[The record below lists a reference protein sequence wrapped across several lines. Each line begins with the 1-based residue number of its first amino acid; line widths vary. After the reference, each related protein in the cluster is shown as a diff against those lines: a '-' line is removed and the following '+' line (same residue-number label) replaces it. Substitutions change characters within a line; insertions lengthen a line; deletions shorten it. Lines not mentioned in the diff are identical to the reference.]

1 MNRHALTTILL
12 ATCVASV
19 AHAQWNVPSPPVYV
33 TPDHA
38 DAIYKAGE
46 TIRWTV
52 DWQKEGDVPSGV
64 RYTLRSGGQKEIG
77 GGELTFSGKTAHFD
91 ATLDEANTIL
101 ATVSWDGGG
110 PGKQSFGGAVV
121 EPFKIQPAAAEPD
134 DFQSFWDGKL
144 AELKKIAPN
153 PQLVDGES
161 GNPAVKYAKV
171 TLDNINGTKVQ
182 GQIARP
188 ASGEKFPAILVLQYA
203 GVYPLQKGWAVDRA
217 KDGWLA
223 LNIEAHDIAID
234 EKPDYY
240 AKLNGGELQNYW
252 KIGNTDKNTS
262 YYLRMYLGVAQSIAY
277 LQSRPDWDGKTL
289 VLMGGSQGGQQTLA
303 GAGLCPDAVTAAL
316 PFVPAASDNWAESI
330 GRHSGFPFWWN
341 QVDNRDADAVR
352 TTSKYFDPV
361 YFAKRVKC
369 PVLTG
374 TGLRDDLAPPSSV
387 LAVYNQITSPKEI
400 VILPK
405 AGHVDEKGSQQ
416 PYQDKVYGT
425 WLPAL
430 KRGEMPAIAK

>member
-1 MNRHALTTILL
+1 MKRRLFGIL
-12 ATCVASV
+12 CVALAAS
-19 AHAQWNVPSPPVYV
+19 AASAQWNVPSPPVYV

-52 DWQKEGDVPSGV
+52 DWQKPGDVPAAV
-64 RYTLRSGGQKEIG
+64 RYTLKSGGQKEITS
-77 GGELTFSGKTAHFD
+77 GELKFEGKTAHFE
-91 ATLDEANTIL
+91 ARLDEPNTLL

-121 EPFKIQPAAAEPD
+121 EPFKIQPAAAEPS

-144 AELKKIAPN
+144 AELRKIAPN
-153 PQLVDGES
+153 PRLVEGES
-161 GNPAVKYAKV
+161 GNPDVKYAKL

-182 GQIARP
+182 GQVARP
-188 ASGEKFPAILVLQYA
+188 ASGEKFPAVLVLQYA

-223 LNIEAHDIAID
+223 VNIEAHDIRID
-234 EKPDYY
+234 GPPDYY
-240 AKLNGGELQNYW
+240 AKLNNGELQNYW
-252 KIGNTDKNTS
+252 KIGNTSRETS
-262 YYLRMYLGVAQSIAY
+262 YYLRMYLGVVQAIEY
-277 LQSRPDWDGKTL
+277 IKTRPDWDGKTI
-289 VLMGGSQGGQQTLA
+289 VLMGGSQGGQQALV
-303 GAGLCPDAVTAAL
+303 GAGLCPDVVTAAL

-341 QVDNRDADAVR
+341 QVDNRDANAVR
-352 TTSKYFDPV
+352 ETSKYFDPV
-361 YFAKRVKC
+361 YFARRVRC

-374 TGLRDDLAPPSSV
+374 TGLKDDLAPPSSV
-387 LAVYNQITSPKEI
+387 LAVYNQITAPKEI
-400 VILPK
+400 VILAK

-416 PYQDKVYGT
+416 PYQDRVYGA

-430 KRGEMPAIAK
+430 ARGEAPPVAAK